1 MSDKMGDLLAEQL
14 GGEVVQEQPK
24 ELQTEVVDLTE
35 GSEPQTESTTESK
48 TSETEEPSQ
57 EEPKESQDNIDRVN

>member
-24 ELQTEVVDLTE
+24 ELQTEVVDLTG
-35 GSEPQTESTTESK
+35 GSEPQTESTRGAKRSTG
-48 TSETEEPSQ
+48 
-57 EEPKESQDNIDRVN
+57 

>member
-24 ELQTEVVDLTE
+24 ELQTEVVDLTG
-35 GSEPQTESTTESK
+35 GSEPQTESTTESI
-48 TSETEEPSQ
+48 TELNTESADYSN
-57 EEPKESQDNIDRVN
+57 KESDFK